1 MPLMSS
7 IRKNLASMFAVLAFL
22 FVIMIVFEWGMDLTG
37 TSGGFMG
44 TQGDVIGEV
53 NGESIS
59 YKQFAELVRRAAE
72 NQKSQTGQDP
82 DDDTDRMIRTQIWN
96 QMVEDV
102 LIKSEIARLGI
113 TVTDQEIR
121 DIVQGANPPDFL
133 TSQFRDSTGTF
144 RREAY
149 LQAMMNPQNRE
160 AWLQVEDVVREQQ
173 KRQKLQSL
181 LLASV
186 GVSES
191 EILKRYMDRSVT
203 MDAEYVLFDFNRL
216 VPDSS
221 VTVTDSD
228 LESVYSRN
236 PESFKTRATRRLK
249 YVSFNLQATAADT
262 LQVIDELEHL
272 RQQSASGMDFAELAQ
287 TYSDRPGSD
296 AFFKHG
302 ELGRVKERALKDA
315 RKGDIVGP
323 VYDVDGIHLIK
334 VLDERQGAEEFV
346 NAAHILIRPLPG
358 PDSVK
363 AEAKA
368 RDLARQA
375 RSRADFAALARA
387 NSEDG
392 SAADGGELG
401 FTGRGGW
408 VKEFE
413 DAAFGARP
421 GQIVGPVRSQFGW
434 HVIKVLARDKR
445 EVKVATISMRIK
457 ASAKTTDDAY
467 RSADDFAYLADKEG
481 FEKAAELGG
490 YAVQETPEFTKDGF
504 VPGIGANDMV
514 TSFAF
519 KSDLDDISQPI
530 TLSGSVGVFKV
541 SAIREEG
548 VRPMD
553 EVINNVRSMAYRE
566 KRLAKTKEMADE
578 FLRSLGTS
586 TDILGAAAANASLI
600 AQRTGPFKPTDMP
613 PGVGRDPRFIGT
625 ALSLAPG
632 SLSSAFEGLRGT
644 FIMKLVSR
652 TAVDTTAF
660 AVERASLREQLL
672 QEKRNRFLT
681 EWQRSLRENAA
692 IEDYRDRFY
701 R

>member
-22 FVIMIVFEWGMDLTG
+22 FVIMIVFEWGMDLSG

-44 TQGDVIGEV
+44 TQGDVIGVV
-53 NGESIS
+53 NGEEIS

-72 NQKSQTGQDP
+72 TQKSQTGQDP
-82 DDDTDRMIRTQIWN
+82 DDETDRMIRTQIWN
-96 QMVEDV
+96 QMVEDI
-102 LIKSEIARLGI
+102 LIKNEIERLGI

-121 DIVQGANPPDFL
+121 DVVQGPNPPDFL

-144 RREAY
+144 RRDAY

-173 KRQKLQSL
+173 KRQKLQSF
-181 LLASV
+181 LLATV

-191 EILKRYMDRSVT
+191 EILKRFMDRTVT

-216 VPDSS
+216 VPDST

-228 LESVYSRN
+228 LESVYNRN
-236 PESFKTRATRRLK
+236 PEDFKTRATRRVK
-249 YVSFNLQATAADT
+249 YVTFNLKATAQDT
-262 LQVIDELEHL
+262 LQVVEELTHL
-272 RQQSASGMDFAELAQ
+272 REQASSSVDFVELAQ
-287 TYSDRPGSD
+287 TYSDRPQSD
-296 AFFKHG
+296 AYFKHG
-302 ELGRVKERALKDA
+302 ELGRVKERALSGA

-323 VYDVDGIHLIK
+323 ILDTDGIHLIK
-334 VLDERQGAEEFV
+334 VLDDRQGTEEFV
-346 NAAHILIRPLPG
+346 NAAHILVRPLPG

-363 AEAKA
+363 AQAKA

-375 RSRADFAALARA
+375 RSGADFAVLARA
-387 NSEDG
+387 NSDDG
-392 SAADGGELG
+392 SSAEGGELG

-408 VKEFE
+408 VKPFE

-421 GQIVGPVRSQFGW
+421 GQIVGPIRSQFGW

-445 EVKVATISMRIK
+445 EVKVATIGMSVK

-467 RSADDFAYLADKEG
+467 RSADDYAYLADKEG

-490 YAVQETPEFTKDGF
+490 YVIQETPEFTKEGF
-504 VPGIGANDMV
+504 VPGIGSNDMV
-514 TSFAF
+514 TAFAF

-530 TLSGSVGVFKV
+530 NLSGSVGVFKV
-541 SAIREEG
+541 SGVRDEG

-553 EVINNVRSMAYRE
+553 DVIGSVRSMAYRE
-566 KRLAKTKEMADE
+566 KRLAKTMELAKS
-578 FLRSLGTS
+578 FVQSLGSS
-586 TDILGAAAANASLI
+586 TDILGAAVSNPALL
-600 AQRTGPFKPTDMP
+600 AQQTGPFKPTDLP
-613 PGVGRDPRFIGT
+613 PGVGRDPRFIGV
-625 ALSLAPG
+625 ALSIAPG
-632 SLSSAFEGLRGT
+632 TISAPFEGLRGS
-644 FIMKLVSR
+644 FVMKLLSR
-652 TAVDTTAF
+652 TMVDTSAF
-660 AVERASLREQLL
+660 AVERVSLREQLI

-681 EWQRSLRENAA
+681 DWQRSLRENAT
-692 IEDYRDRFY
+692 IEDHRDRFY